1 MTNKRVLGIAGML
14 AAVLALGAVGFAVGR
29 QLGGDDGSPPAAA
42 AGTPAAPAAAATP
55 APGTAT
61 ATPQAPAGVDPY
73 TGLPLDPDTSK
84 PLWAA
89 PYQDADRELPR
100 FDGVLAGVRIGP
112 DADHGVDQLPRCSKT
127 RWGTL
132 KDIAST
138 PLDLPLSLPVPGF
151 KGGHLGW
158 VIVCEDDGR
167 PLEVTVD
174 YAFDPDPAGVFRGGG
189 LTVTKSRLEPR
200 NGSPAASLWVPAP
213 RMREMEVAG
222 GPAAVA
228 VPILP
233 VHGVGEAALV
243 TYRDGI
249 LTVIRGEV
257 PLPTLLAVADHIL
270 RGGR

>member
-1 MTNKRVLGIAGML
+1 MTKKRVLGIAGTL
-14 AAVLALGAVGFAVGR
+14 AGVLALGVVGFAIGR
-29 QLGGDDGSPPAAA
+29 QAGGDDGLPPAAA

-61 ATPQAPAGVDPY
+61 AIPQAPAGVDPY

-84 PLWAA
+84 PLWYVR
-89 PYQDADRELPR
+89 YQDADRELPR

-112 DADHGVDQLPRCSKT
+112 DADKGVDQLPRCTKT

-138 PLDLPLSLPVPGF
+138 PLDLPLSLPVQGF
-151 KGGHLGW
+151 KGAHLGW

-189 LTVTKSRLEPR
+189 LTVTRSRLEPR
-200 NGSPAASLWVPAP
+200 NGPPAASLWVPAP
-213 RMREMEVAG
+213 RMREVEVAG

-233 VHGVGEAALV
+233 DHGIGEAALV

-249 LTVIRGEV
+249 LTVIRGRVSLEK
-257 PLPTLLAVADHIL
+257 LLAVADHIL